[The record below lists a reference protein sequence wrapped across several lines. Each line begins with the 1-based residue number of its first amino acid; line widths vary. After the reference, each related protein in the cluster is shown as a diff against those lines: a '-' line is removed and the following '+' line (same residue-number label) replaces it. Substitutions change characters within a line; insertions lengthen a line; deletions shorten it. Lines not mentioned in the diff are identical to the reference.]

1 MSIVERRGTALI
13 TGASSKVGA
22 VYANRLARRGYDL
35 VLVAR
40 SRDRLIQLANS
51 IALETGRM
59 VEPLKADLNDH
70 WDLVQIEER
79 LRGDRHITMLVNNA
93 GVGSVKPL
101 LASDVDTMEDM
112 IALNV
117 VAFARLTYAAAP
129 GMVERGNG
137 TLINVASIAGIAPER
152 MNGVYGA
159 TKAFVLALSQ
169 SLHHELASAGVRVQ
183 VVLAGATEKP
193 FWQKFGLDPGG
204 PSFSIAMTAEH
215 IVDASLAGLDQG
227 EIVTIPALQELEEWD
242 RYEAAR
248 VAMSSRLS
256 NPIPA
261 ARYGVAA

>member
-1 MSIVERRGTALI
+1 
-13 TGASSKVGA
+13 
-22 VYANRLARRGYDL
+22 
-35 VLVAR
+35 
-40 SRDRLIQLANS
+40 
-51 IALETGRM
+51 
-59 VEPLKADLNDH
+59 
-70 WDLVQIEER
+70 
-79 LRGDRHITMLVNNA
+79 
-93 GVGSVKPL
+93 
-101 LASDVDTMEDM
+101 M

-193 FWQKFGLDPGG
+193 FWQEFALDPGA
-204 PSFSIAMTAEH
+204 PSVSIAMTAEH

-227 EIVTIPALQELEEWD
+227 EIVTIPALQELGEWD